1 VKKSVFYTVIFVN
14 DKFIAVNKESGISTG
29 GDRWDESKERLD
41 KLIEHDLGLSKLYT
55 VHRIDRETSGIVV
68 FAKDSET
75 HRELCGFFEER
86 KVIKKY
92 IAVVHGRPAWKEIS
106 CDLALVPD
114 GNKKHQT
121 IIDKYKG
128 KESLTHFTCLGSAGN
143 YSLFELRPDT
153 GRIHQIRVHA
163 AAIGHPVV
171 CDSLYGKEKPVMLS
185 SFKRGW
191 RGDLLEERPLLSRL
205 GLHAFEL
212 TLPGYP
218 TLTAPIHRDM
228 DSLISQMKKMF

>member
-1 VKKSVFYTVIFVN
+1 MKKRIFYTIIFVN

-41 KLIEHDLGLSKLYT
+41 RFVERDLGVSRIYT

-75 HRELCGFFEER
+75 HRELSQFFEQR
-86 KVIKKY
+86 KVNKKY
-92 IAVVHGRPAWKEIS
+92 IAVVHGRPTWKETS
-106 CDLALVPD
+106 CNLALVPD

-128 KESLTHFTCLGSAGN
+128 KESLTRFTCLGSAGS
-143 YSLFELRPDT
+143 YSVFEARPET
-153 GRIHQIRVHA
+153 GRIHQIRVHT

-191 RGDLLEERPLLSRL
+191 RGDPLEERPLFSRL
-205 GLHAFEL
+205 GLHALEL

-218 TLTAPIHRDM
+218 TMTASLPRDM
-228 DSLISQMKKMF
+228 DSLITQMKKMF